1 MTYARSI
8 CERSRGELGAVADT
22 EGSLQLDTLAG
33 LKRFPL
39 LPRPSSTLSSS
50 ETVDVFEK
58 LQQMH
63 GADF

>member
-8 CERSRGELGAVADT
+8 HEGSRGELGAIADC
-22 EGSLQLDTLAG
+22 EGSLQSDTLIG

-39 LPRPSSTLSSS
+39 LPRPSSTLSPC

-58 LQQMH
+58 LQVMR